1 MLFLVLSVAICLGG
15 WWFISYTDRRDMEEA
30 EREAHKHV
38 CGKVSSSS
46 ASRALIASVAFSTK
60 YLTSLSI

>member
-38 CGKVSSSS
+38 CGKNC
-46 ASRALIASVAFSTK
+46 RPPPD
-60 YLTSLSI
+60 YRQPE